1 MRPLPAL
8 VRAVLRPAEVPA
20 GAGLLRAWLRTPRV
34 FDFVSCALQVRD
46 AARVARVQEGDTG
59 DEFYAKAKAYN
70 AGVTQRK
77 VVSTTRR
84 AEMLYQML
92 TTPAR
97 DVRDE
102 RLLIVGARNVQ
113 ELFIA
118 WIYGYR
124 WSRLHAIDLYSTHR
138 KICVMNMESLGFRDG
153 AFDAIVMANT
163 LAYAKDT
170 FRCLGELA
178 RALAPGGRLVF
189 GATYFPGSRD
199 WPGNLVSG
207 AEIRE
212 MLKRLGF
219 RLLGYQAV
227 DKVNSL
233 GGQQTAHVFA
243 VQRPDPARPGFDRVS
258 WL

>member
-1 MRPLPAL
+1 MRAL
-8 VRAVLRPAEVPA
+8 SALARSVLRPADVPS
-20 GAGLLRAWLRTPRV
+20 GGGMLRTLLRTPRV
-34 FDFVSCALQVRD
+34 FDVVSCVLQLRD
-46 AARVARVQEGDTG
+46 ARRVARVHEGEAG
-59 DEFYAKAKAYN
+59 DEFYAKVKAYN
-70 AGVTQRK
+70 AGVTQRRAI
-77 VVSTTRR
+77 STTRR

-97 DVRDE
+97 DVRGE

-118 WIYGYR
+118 WLYGYR
-124 WSRLHAIDLYSTHR
+124 WRRIHAIDLYSTHR
-138 KICVMNMESLGFRDG
+138 QICVMNMEALGFRDG

-170 FRCLGELA
+170 FRCLGEMA

-219 RLLGYQAV
+219 KLLAYQTL
-227 DKVNSL
+227 DKINSL
-233 GGQQTAHVFA
+233 GGQQTAHMFA
-243 VQRPDPARPGFDRVS
+243 VQKPDPSKPGFDRVS